1 MPSRYLK
8 TASLFALVA
17 AVGCKPAYEAK
28 FVTSEA
34 VTKLDAKLQE
44 VISTTIT
51 DKCGTPATPKLLGD
65 EKKPLD
71 QLTTGRD
78 LYLKHCQQCHGQSGD
93 GNGVSAKYLYP
104 RPRDYR
110 KGVFKFTSTPYGA
123 KPRREDLIRTLD
135 TGIPGSS
142 MPTFKLLPKRERELL
157 VDYVLMLTHRGELE
171 GQLAYEAEAEEEIDP
186 DNVPDLI
193 ASVLRGWSDAEQN
206 EVHPLTPQPYAFT
219 AENVEAGKK
228 AFLSKG
234 CSKCHGED
242 GRGQTKD
249 NIGKDAWGFP
259 TKAADLTSGLLHGGK
274 RPIDVYRRIISGING
289 TPMPGFRTILEQEPD
304 TIWNLTAYVLHVTNL
319 RREGTVPEPGAFS
332 KNTPESGN
340 ATVPDSTATGAE

>member
-1 MPSRYLK
+1 MPSLDLK
-8 TASLFALVA
+8 TAGVLAMFALA
-17 AVGCKPAYEAK
+17 GCKPAYESK

-34 VTKLDAKLQE
+34 VTKLDAKLQD
-44 VISTTIT
+44 VIGGTLT

-65 EKKPLD
+65 DKKTLD
-71 QLTTGRD
+71 QLTAGRD

-93 GNGVSAKYLYP
+93 GNGVAGKYLYP

-110 KGVFKFTSTPYGA
+110 KGVFKFTSTPYGS
-123 KPRREDLIRTLD
+123 KPRRDDLVRTID

-142 MPTFKLLPKRERELL
+142 MPSFKLLPKRERDLL
-157 VDYVLMLTHRGELE
+157 IDYVLILTHRGELE
-171 GQLAYEAEAEEEIDP
+171 EQLAYEAATEEEIDP
-186 DNVPDLI
+186 NNVPDLI
-193 ASVLRGWSDAEQN
+193 ASVLRGWNDAEQN

-219 AENVEAGKK
+219 AEHVEAGKK

-249 NIGKDAWGFP
+249 NLGKDAWGFA

-274 RPIDVYRRIISGING
+274 RPIDIYRRIISGING

-304 TIWNLTAYVLHVTNL
+304 TIWNLAAYVLHVTNL
-319 RREGTVPEPGAFS
+319 RREGTVPEPGPFS
-332 KNTPESGN
+332 KTTPESGN
-340 ATVPDSTATGAE
+340 AVVLDPAVAGAE